1 MLFVQD
7 QYQYL
12 VDQSTLQQHYT
23 IGQFANGEYTIKLE
37 SFVVGQKC
45 TVIGSLT
52 ASADQAMQLLLL
64 LATLKR
70 SGALHVTLF
79 SPYLSYQRQDAM
91 IPGLSQGLCFADDLL
106 RGVGVDQVITI
117 EPHTEASLTSLQV
130 PVYAYSAES
139 IFEQDIARL
148 VAAGFGF
155 VIPDAGA
162 VMRYA
167 WLFEKFPAATQGYFL
182 KTRLHGMVQLTA
194 FEGKVG
200 RKVIVY
206 DDILDS
212 GQTLMQICI
221 ALKTMGV
228 EEIVIFVTHAFFHGN
243 AWQNLFDLGV
253 IMLYCTNSVPAADQI
268 KHLQI
273 QAKSI
278 AFLLQK
284 SI

>member
-12 VDQSTLQQHYT
+12 IAQSTLQQHYT
-23 IGQFANGEYTIKLE
+23 VGQFANGEYTIKLE
-37 SFVVGQKC
+37 SCVVGQKVC
-45 TVIGSLT
+45 LIGSLT
-52 ASADQAMQLLLL
+52 APADQAMQLLLL

-70 SGALHVTLF
+70 SGALHVTLI
-79 SPYLSYQRQDAM
+79 SPYLSYQRQDGVT
-91 IPGLSQGLCFADDLL
+91 PGLSQGLCFADDLL
-106 RGVGVDQVITI
+106 HGVGVDQIITI
-117 EPHTEASLTSLQV
+117 EPHNVASLHSLQV

-155 VIPDAGA
+155 VFPDAGA
-162 VMRYA
+162 GMRYA
-167 WLFEKFPAATQGYFL
+167 WLSEKFPAATQGYFF
-182 KTRLHGMVQLTA
+182 KTRVHGMVQLTS

-200 RKVIVY
+200 RKVILY

-212 GQTLMQICI
+212 GQTLIQICI
-221 ALKTMGV
+221 ALKAMGV

-253 IMLYCTNSVPAADQI
+253 IVLYCTNSVPAADQI
-268 KHLQI
+268 RYLQI
-273 QAKSI
+273 QVKSI